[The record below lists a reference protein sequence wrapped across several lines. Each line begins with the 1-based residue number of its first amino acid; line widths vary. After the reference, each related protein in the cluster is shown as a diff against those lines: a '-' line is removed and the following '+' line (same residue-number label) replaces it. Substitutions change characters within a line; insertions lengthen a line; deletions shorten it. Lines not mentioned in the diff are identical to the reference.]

1 MKTKR
6 IISLLL
12 SLAMI
17 MGLMVLPQATTLAYD
32 DGNGGQISA
41 DRANV
46 SFVYLG
52 KTGAITEYPS
62 LDYKPVPDMSDFAK
76 DDIIWV
82 GVQFSNMSKVRDLF
96 RSDKGGTED
105 GGLGKICFGMTY
117 DKTYLTPVGTRVNL
131 FNNIGIRRNYPTQDT
146 DDGIFYN
153 YVGGN
158 PKSALAV
165 SGSANESEGCFL
177 TNPDDALDV
186 TQEIQLNKT
195 GDYYNASGGRM
206 FQDPVSDDAVMMAS
220 FAFKLNQVPTSAIK
234 ILQANMAGDRFFLGC
249 GDSMTSPT
257 AMWLKTQ
264 SSSSNGNLKNYFN
277 LTNADGSLPSDGV
290 VNLFPDDYTV
300 EFYNTKDDVDTGNK
314 LSGKDLVIKAGE
326 SASSSSLSLPTESD
340 LTPPANEVFLGF
352 GYDDPDNPGGDPKSF
367 TKDTPIN
374 ANMFANPT
382 DTVLK
387 VYAQY
392 GPGHTVTF
400 NSNYGDIADAPSAT
414 TKPVTIA
421 QDATSIDVAKKPTV
435 GKADDTPTPDFIVPD
450 GYAFK
455 EWNTDP
461 AGTGTTLEFSDGT
474 TPTDVVGDSITDVYA
489 IWEKA
494 VTLTFHKNDG
504 SGDKTTAIG
513 SPTENFTG
521 TVPTV
526 TRDHYTFVEWN
537 TESNG
542 SGTSYADAAA
552 INGTTF
558 ATDTDLYAIWTPD
571 NTLPTSTLTFDPVR
585 TDVTPNPQSV
595 TVNTNDLVFTAN
607 IPVFNIA
614 DYTYTW
620 HESAALSDTN
630 EIDFDTGY
638 AVTEDKTVYAHWTYT
653 GADAVTVNF
662 YDEDGT
668 TKLFDT
674 QVAPNTKIPS
684 ASMPVATKTGASFKE
699 WRTATGGGG
708 DVFDENYTIT
718 ANLDVYAV
726 YSPDIKITY
735 DPNGGTNDSS
745 ITGPVIGAVSDV
757 YTNPADPTRTSANG
771 SYKFLGWNTKQNG
784 SGQYVAA
791 DGSKTYGDI
800 STSLFDGD
808 AEITVYAQ
816 WAAVP
821 DDDKDKVKDDDPT
834 DPANPDPTNKG
845 VKVTFDSNVG
855 GNLTNGT
862 VTDANR
868 KYYYPV
874 YGDSLGSLPDSPTR
888 DNYVFQ
894 KWNTKPDGSGT
905 DITAT
910 TEFGDNLGDD
920 LQEIAG
926 TNISY
931 EITVYAIWDIDPN
944 VPAND
949 QITITFNANK
959 DGKGTA
965 SADDKVIKVYRGDS
979 VGYDVNPPENGT
991 FEFASWF
998 EGTAD
1003 VTTGV
1008 IEFDVDKEFDPTAA
1022 INPAA
1027 GTTVTYYADWDKFLK
1042 VELVDNGSGSNTAEA
1057 NYTGNVIVP
1066 KYTIYQMD
1074 QNGDKVGNDLVTNS
1088 DLSGTDYAA
1097 SYTKNG
1103 TVTDL
1108 KDVGTYGIDVSVS
1121 NADLAAQGVE
1131 VGLVVPSQFE
1141 VKGATLTIKVDP
1153 DTQKQKQDT
1162 SVNSQNA
1169 TITADGLINGEALED
1184 VMDIKYYLWTD
1195 AESSLGADNAD
1206 GEIQDTELSEVA
1218 NPTAIGKYV
1227 IKITPKEN
1235 SNYAVGTVISSV
1247 EGKNVEFYPT
1257 TAGTGSSYP
1266 VYAAGEVGKN
1276 IVFEIQ
1282 ANDPSAS
1289 SITVKAVKDD
1299 VEKDAELMDE
1309 TYTTTKP
1316 LAVYDE
1322 SATDHSDDYWTRVD
1336 KGTESVKISVTPAY
1350 PDGTTVTVTVGG
1362 NPITP
1367 NPDGSYSIPIDSEHN
1382 GKNTTDIT
1390 VSLSAGTAPDQKT
1403 QEYIIHVQ
1411 QLTDVKIE
1419 YNPGNSPYGMIERM
1433 AKAVNPWGAEKIK
1446 KAKEE
1451 FDNSSSTIKTYHADY
1466 IPDIIDATQTEF
1478 EYSVRAWEQ
1487 LDKNY
1492 DMVDEAIF
1500 VYTAN
1505 KFTDPG
1511 FTIYDQAGE
1520 TVTVTA
1526 ANLKKVLKVN
1536 TIEDLIVP
1544 VYTDDEIVDKDREIN
1559 EDADGKFDLKGL
1571 NIRPDLYKIEY
1582 EYTYT
1587 DLEDG
1592 TQKTFTSSRPVIILA
1607 RRGDVELSAT
1617 PIINGNDGSQLSEKW
1632 SDLVSNS
1639 ALFAFRSAEIDVSD
1653 PPIINGNDGSVLEE
1667 KWADGFKQ
1675 YYTTLD

>member
-1 MKTKR
+1 MMT
-6 IISLLL
+6 
-12 SLAMI
+12 
-17 MGLMVLPQATTLAYD
+17 
-32 DGNGGQISA
+32 ISA
-41 DRANV
+41 VNVIPLVASADDYVKANLNM
-46 SFVYLG
+46 VYLG
-52 KTGAITEYPS
+52 NGEMPATEPIKEVPNVSQMNPGDTFWIGMQLDNLMNLDQNTPPSGYSSFITAHTS
-62 LDYKPVPDMSDFAK
+62 AL
-76 DDIIWV
+76 
-82 GVQFSNMSKVRDLF
+82 
-96 RSDKGGTED
+96 GGTETAST
-105 GGLGKICFGMTY
+105 GGFTSLSFGVNYLADYIEPDSITHDEGDYSIDFAVDYDSILATNPRFVNTAYSLTVNTY
-117 DKTYLTPVGTRVNL
+117 DTP
-131 FNNIGIRRNYPTQDT
+131 T
-146 DDGIFYN
+146 D
-153 YVGGN
+153 
-158 PKSALAV
+158 
-165 SGSANESEGCFL
+165 
-177 TNPDDALDV
+177 
-186 TQEIQLNKT
+186 
-195 GDYYNASGGRM
+195 
-206 FQDPVSDDAVMMAS
+206 
-220 FAFKLNQVPTSAIK
+220 
-234 ILQANMAGDRFFLGC
+234 
-249 GDSMTSPT
+249 
-257 AMWLKTQ
+257 
-264 SSSSNGNLKNYFN
+264 FN
-277 LTNADGSLPSDGV
+277 LTGYSPTILDKNQNINSLYMYIDNTSATKRLYRLKGDLTEDNDDVIYGYAKFKVKATPPAGVKVLDAALNARDYVFQVGTDGNRWKAQWNDNTSITPNENLNNYFTYSGTLNLNPST
-290 VNLFPDDYTV
+290 YTV
-300 EFYNTKDDVDTGNK
+300 KFYNDKDAMTADNS
-314 LSGKDLVIKAGE
+314 LEGKDLTIEEGE
-326 SASSSSLSLPTESD
+326 SVSTTSGASLPAESD
-340 LTPPANEVFLGF
+340 LTIPANNVFTGF
-352 GYDDPDNPGGDPKSF
+352 VYEDPQDDSQTIQFNENTVFNPLL
-367 TKDTPIN
+367 
-374 ANMFANPT
+374 FANPT

-387 VYAQY
+387 VYATY
-392 GPGHTVTF
+392 EVGHTVTF
-400 NSNYGDIADAPSAT
+400 NSNYSSDMTDAPSAT
-414 TKPVTIA
+414 TKPVTVA
-421 QDATSIDVAKKPTV
+421 NTATSIDVSKKPTM
-435 GKADDTPTPDFIVPD
+435 GKADDTPAPDFIVPD

-461 AGTGTTLEFSDGT
+461 NGSGITLKFSDDT
-474 TPTDVVGDSITDVYA
+474 TPTDVVGDNVTEVYA

-504 SGDKTTAIG
+504 SGDKSTAIG

-526 TRDHYTFVEWN
+526 TRDNYTFVEWN

-542 SGTSYADAAA
+542 SGTGYTDAAA
-552 INGTTF
+552 ISGTTF
-558 ATDTDLYAIWTPD
+558 TTDTDLYAIWTPD

-674 QVAPNTKIPS
+674 QVAPNTKIPA

-718 ANLDVYAV
+718 ANIDVYAV

-735 DPNGGTNDSS
+735 DPNSGTNDSS
-745 ITGPVIGAVSDV
+745 ITGPVIGAISDI

-784 SGQYVAA
+784 SGDYVEA

-800 STSLFDGD
+800 STNLFDGA

-821 DDDKDKVKDDDPT
+821 DDDKDKVKEDDPT

-874 YGDSLGSLPDSPTR
+874 YGDSLGSLPESPTR

-944 VPAND
+944 VAAND

-1022 INPAA
+1022 IDPAA

-1074 QNGDKVGNDLVTNS
+1074 QNGDKVGNDIVTNS
-1088 DLSGTDYAA
+1088 DLSGTDYVV

-1131 VGLVVPSQFE
+1131 VGLVVPAQFE

-1153 DTQKQKQDT
+1153 DTQKQKKDASGATQK
-1162 SVNSQNA
+1162 A

-1195 AESSLGADNAD
+1195 AENSPGAGDAD

-1218 NPTAIGKYV
+1218 DPTDLGKYV

-1235 SNYAVGTVISSV
+1235 SNYAVGTVTSSV
-1247 EGKNVEFYPT
+1247 EGKNVELYPT
-1257 TAGTGSSYP
+1257 AAGTGSSYP
-1266 VYAAGEVGKN
+1266 IYAAGEVGKN

-1282 ANDPSAS
+1282 ANDPSADNLTVQYVKPDPDNEGS
-1289 SITVKAVKDD
+1289 TLDVPATLKDSDYKTDKTFDNTETATDNDYYILVSPDATDAKITILPKNDSTTVDVKVGDDSIALT
-1299 VEKDAELMDE
+1299 DAPSAGDPSIKEYTATIELDE
-1309 TYTTTKP
+1309 NADNVTTATITMTASDGVTKHTYT
-1316 LAVYDE
+1316 
-1322 SATDHSDDYWTRVD
+1322 
-1336 KGTESVKISVTPAY
+1336 VTIKKSQAR
-1350 PDGTTVTVTVGG
+1350 
-1362 NPITP
+1362 IA
-1367 NPDGSYSIPIDSEHN
+1367 
-1382 GKNTTDIT
+1382 
-1390 VSLSAGTAPDQKT
+1390 L
-1403 QEYIIHVQ
+1403 
-1411 QLTDVKIE
+1411 
-1419 YNPGNSPYGMIERM
+1419 NPGNSPYGEIEKDNSIADKAA
-1433 AKAVNPWGAEKIK
+1433 AKAA
-1446 KAKEE
+1446 
-1451 FDNSSSTIKTYHADY
+1451 FDSSMKLPSLTSLTFYNEAWNSY
-1466 IPDIIDATQTEF
+1466 TEF
-1478 EYSVRAWEQ
+1478 IDGVDDAGNPIKLPYNG
-1487 LDKNY
+1487 DK
-1492 DMVDEAIF
+1492 DENAIF
-1500 VYTAN
+1500 IYQRKAF
-1505 KFTDPG
+1505 KDPG
-1511 FTIYDQAGE
+1511 FTLYDGAG
-1520 TVTVTA
+1520 
-1526 ANLKKVLKVN
+1526 
-1536 TIEDLIVP
+1536 
-1544 VYTDDEIVDKDREIN
+1544 DEITDTSVIDSVNLSLNMTSYRGGVAVYDTADNAVDISATGTGN
-1559 EDADGKFDLKGL
+1559 EHLFTEFMND
-1571 NIRPDLYKIEY
+1571 NIRPDVYVLNYEFNDPLTGSKITTKRY
-1582 EYTYT
+1582 VVAI
-1587 DLEDG
+1587 
-1592 TQKTFTSSRPVIILA
+1592 SRL
-1607 RRGDVELSAT
+1607 GDVRIDAND
-1617 PIINGNDGSQLSEKW
+1617 IINNNDAADVKSKSGVLNAGNSLYMFKIADARCDANL
-1632 SDLVSNS
+1632 
-1639 ALFAFRSAEIDVSD
+1639 
-1653 PPIINGNDGSVLEE
+1653 IINNNDA
-1667 KWADGFKQ
+1667 ADIKSKSMNLPLF
-1675 YYTTLD
+1675 YNYLPEN